1 MYQDQFIKF
10 LYLILVTSSMTSQ
23 LSDFGQTLLF
33 VIGGTMFALG
43 GLFTARMVRPN
54 RPNEEKN
61 TIYESGEDTVGNA
74 WGNFNIRFFIVALV
88 FILFEVEIA
97 FLFPWAT
104 VFVDKEL
111 MEETNGFWGWFTIFE
126 AMVFIFILVVG
137 LVYVWAQGFLDWE
150 KPELKTGK
158 AVFTAPKSLY
168 HNLNDKYK

>member
-1 MYQDQFIKF
+1 MNQQI
-10 LYLILVTSSMTSQ
+10 
-23 LSDFGQTLLF
+23 SDFGQALLF
-33 VIGGTMFALG
+33 IIGGTIFALG

-74 WGNFNIRFFIVALV
+74 WGNFNMRFFIIALV

-104 VFVDKEL
+104 VFGNKEL
-111 MEETNGFWGWFTIFE
+111 IESTEGVWGWFTIFE
-126 AMVFIFILVVG
+126 AFVFILILAIG

-150 KPELKTGK
+150 KPEIKLSK
-158 AVFTAPKSLY
+158 AVFKAPDKLY
-168 HNLNDKYK
+168 QDINEKYKPND

>member
-1 MYQDQFIKF
+1 MNQQI
-10 LYLILVTSSMTSQ
+10 
-23 LSDFGQTLLF
+23 SDFGQALLF
-33 VIGGTMFALG
+33 IIGGTIFALG

-74 WGNFNIRFFIVALV
+74 WGNFNMRFFIIALV

-104 VFVDKEL
+104 VFGDKQFIAQYGSSWSWL
-111 MEETNGFWGWFTIFE
+111 TISE
-126 AMVFIFILVVG
+126 AFIFILILVVG

-150 KPELKTGK
+150 KPEIKINK
-158 AVFTAPKSLY
+158 AIFKAPDQLY
-168 HNLNDKYK
+168 KDINTKYQPSKK

>member
-1 MYQDQFIKF
+1 MN
-10 LYLILVTSSMTSQ
+10 VQ
-23 LSDFGQTLLF
+23 LSDFGQALLF
-33 VIGGTMFALG
+33 IIGGTIFALG

-74 WGNFNIRFFIVALV
+74 WGNFNIRFFIIALV

-104 VFVDKEL
+104 VFADEQL
-111 MEETNGFWGWFTIFE
+111 MNETNNVWGWFTIFE
-126 AMVFIFILVVG
+126 AVVFILILVVG

-158 AVFTAPKSLY
+158 TVFKAPNELY
-168 HNLNDKYK
+168 QNLNNKYKPQ